1 MKKSAHKSASG
12 VRIAVPQLTVLAAAL
27 APFFAAPVL
36 AADTATTSVLEEV
49 VVSAQKREQ
58 NIQDVGIA
66 MQAFNGDQLKALG
79 VTSSVDVAAFTPG
92 VHISGA
98 LAGQNNQFT
107 IRGVTQNDFNDIV
120 EAPNAVYLDEGYIP
134 IANAQTFGLF
144 DIERVEVLK
153 GPQGTLFGRNA
164 TGGLVHYISKKP
176 TFDKF
181 TGFVD
186 LSGGVYDSPTNPASQ
201 RIEAAFGGPMSDRV
215 AFRVA
220 GLWRKT
226 DNYLINKYAGDP
238 ATQAPGAGAGS
249 NMGSDKTYAVRGTLD
264 FKATD
269 DVLLRISANHTKSE
283 VSTGP
288 YQSISTI
295 GVLDANGELVNVI
308 NTPANETRLSIQGNA
323 DGGGNAIDGSSF
335 LPGGGIGLPG
345 RSTPGGDFFGYKD
358 PDGKGWYTSSDFA
371 FKNQGE
377 TKATGVN
384 GRLEWNLPNDMQLVA
399 ISDYKKYFKALF
411 IDVDAAPVN
420 QLANFGNVDAKSF
433 SQEVR
438 LSGKFSKGR
447 WVTGLY
453 YLDINN
459 LSNNG
464 LKAPVNSIIFQA
476 FGAPFDIGV
485 KAKLKT
491 KSYSA
496 FGQVEYD
503 LADKWT
509 LTVGGR
515 VIKEKKDYDMIANG
529 FFIST
534 GNSNYNDGPLV
545 PNVTGAGDPFSYT
558 DSSSDNLWA
567 GKVQLD
573 WRPHD
578 GLLVYAGVNR
588 GVKAG
593 SYNAPLLG
601 SYLGSGGNAALKYKP
616 EKLMSFETGFKA
628 SLGERT
634 RLNGAAFYYDYKDSQ
649 AFLFVGVGGVVI
661 NADARTVGGELTLQT
676 TPIDGLDISLG
687 LSAIDAIVKDVALR
701 AGSPLPPRDVRPT
714 YAPKTQASI
723 MVRYGWPMF
732 GGEASVRADASH
744 VSSFYYNLRNFDADK
759 YDAYTMVN
767 AGIGWQ
773 TKDGGWQG
781 SFDLRNIGD
790 AKAGIQ
796 GYDLASLCGCNEVS
810 YQPPR
815 WIGLSLRK
823 SF

>member
-1 MKKSAHKSASG
+1 MKMSALKFATRLRTVVPNLVGLAMAASLSPLI
-12 VRIAVPQLTVLAAAL
+12 IAPAV
-27 APFFAAPVL
+27 
-36 AADTATTSVLEEV
+36 AADTNSVLEEI
-49 VVSAQKREQ
+49 VVSAQKRDQ

-66 MQAFNGDQLKALG
+66 MQAFSGDQLKALG

-164 TGGLVHYISKKP
+164 TGGLVHYVSKKP
-176 TFDKF
+176 SFDKF

-186 LSGGVYDSPTNPASQ
+186 LSGGFFDSPSNPSSQ
-201 RIEAAFGGPMSDRV
+201 RIEAAFGGPFSERL
-215 AFRVA
+215 AGRVA
-220 GLWRKT
+220 GLYKKT
-226 DNYLINKYAGDP
+226 GNYLINDYPSTSTTSPG
-238 ATQAPGAGAGS
+238 TGAGAD
-249 NMGSDKTYAVRGTLD
+249 MGSDKTYAVRGTLD

-269 DVLLRISANHTKSE
+269 NILLRVSANHTKSE

-295 GVLDANGELVNVI
+295 GVLNANGELVDVI
-308 NTPANETRLSIQGNA
+308 NTPANETRLSIQGAA

-335 LPGGGIGLPG
+335 SPGGAIGLPG
-345 RSTPGGDFFGYKD
+345 RAVAGGDFFGYKD
-358 PDGKGWYTSSDFA
+358 PDGNGWHTSSDFA

-377 TKATGVN
+377 TRATGVN
-384 GRLEWNLPNDMQLVA
+384 GRLEWDLGNDLQLVA
-399 ISDYKKYFKALF
+399 ISDWKKYFKALF

-438 LSGKFSKGR
+438 LSGKFGRGR

-453 YLDINN
+453 FLNIDN

-464 LKAPVNSIIFQA
+464 LKAPVNSIIFSA

-485 KAKLKT
+485 QAKLKT
-491 KSYSA
+491 KSYSG
-496 FGQVEYD
+496 FGQVDFD
-503 LADKWT
+503 LSDKFT

-515 VIKEKKDYDMIANG
+515 VIKEKKDYEMLANG

-545 PNVTGAGDPFSYT
+545 PNVTGAGDPFSFK
-558 DSSSDNLWA
+558 DSSSENLWA

-578 GLLVYAGVNR
+578 GLLVYAGINR

-601 SYLGSGGNAALKYKP
+601 SYLGSGGNSALKYKP

-634 RLNGAAFYYDYKDSQ
+634 RLNAAAFYYDYKDSQ

-661 NADARTVGGELTLQT
+661 NADARTVGGEVTLQT

-687 LSAIDAIVKDVALR
+687 FSAIDAIVKDVSLR

-714 YAPKTQASI
+714 YAPKTQASV
-723 MVRYGWPMF
+723 MVRYGWSLF

-744 VSSFYYNLRNFDADK
+744 VSNFYYNLRNFSADK

-773 TKDGGWQG
+773 TKDAGWQA
-781 SFDLRNIGD
+781 SLDFRNLTD
-790 AKAGIQ
+790 VKAGIQ

-815 WIGLSLRK
+815 WYGLSLRRQ
-823 SF
+823 F